1 MVSEI
6 RITTKTIITVV
17 LAALGF
23 WLIIQLR
30 AILLILFVAVLLALA
45 LDPFVD
51 WLTKRKVPR
60 GIAVFLVFFI
70 LGFVFAGFGV
80 LGISPLVEQ
89 TNRFL
94 QQLPNLLIASAGT
107 YRTPT
112 FLQQFGQALA
122 QQLTTLSGNVLKVTW
137 GAFSSALTIL
147 SVLVLSSY
155 VLLDLENL
163 KKLLFSFLKQADHGM
178 ATGII
183 DEMESKLG
191 AWLRGQL
198 LLMLCIGLMTFSGLW
213 VLGINYALPLAV
225 IAGLLEIVPT
235 IGPIVAAVPAA
246 LVGFAISPL
255 AGVGVVIL
263 FILIQQLENSFV
275 VPRVMQRAVGF
286 NPLITLI
293 ILLAGGQLFGIVGAV
308 LAVPTVLVGSIL
320 FQHLVEK

>member
-1 MVSEI
+1 MSSEI
-6 RITTKTIITVV
+6 RITTKTVITT
-17 LAALGF
+17 ALGALGI

-30 AILLILFVAVLLALA
+30 AILLILFVALLLALA

-51 WLTKRKVPR
+51 WLNKRRIPR
-60 GIAVFLVFFI
+60 GVAVFLVFFV
-70 LGFVFAGFGV
+70 LGFVFTGFGV
-80 LGISPLVEQ
+80 LGVSPLIEQ

-94 QQLPNLLIASAGT
+94 QHLPDLLASSVGAYGA
-107 YRTPT
+107 PT

-122 QQLTTLSGNVLKVTW
+122 QQLATLSGDVLRVTW
-137 GAFSSALTIL
+137 GAFSGALTIL

-163 KKLLFSFLKQADHGM
+163 KKLLFSFLKRADHGM

-183 DEMESKLG
+183 GEMETKLG

-198 LLMLCIGLMTFSGLW
+198 LLMLCIGVMTFFGLW

-255 AGVGVVIL
+255 AGVGVVAL
-263 FILIQQLENSFV
+263 FILVQQLENNFV
-275 VPRVMQRAVGF
+275 VPRVMQKAVGF
-286 NPLITLI
+286 NPLVTLI
-293 ILLAGGQLFGIVGAV
+293 ILLVGGKLFGIVGV
-308 LAVPTVLVGSIL
+308 ILAVPTTLVGAIL
-320 FQHLVEK
+320 FRYFLKF